1 MKISIIGTGYVG
13 LVSGICFAYLGH
25 EVLALDKDEKKIQ
38 SLRKGKIPIYEPEL
52 DRLFSVVRKNKRISF
67 TTDYKECTRFGEFIF
82 IAVGTPPRADGS
94 ADLSFV
100 RSAIEEISNHLR
112 EGELKII
119 VTKST
124 VPVGTGRWIKS
135 FLAERLKSRGIPNP
149 CDLFDV
155 VSNPEFLREGKAV
168 QDFMSPDRVIIGADN
183 RNSAWRVASLYEK
196 VNPTLLVCDIS
207 TAEMIKYASNAFLA
221 TKISFINEMSKLCES
236 LNADIETVSRALGLD
251 HRISPAFL
259 KAGLGFGGSCLPKDV
274 SALISIGKQH
284 NVTTPIL
291 QAVMEVNNE
300 QQRKPIKFL
309 KSVFPSLKGVRVG
322 LLGLSFKPETD
333 DVRNSPSLVLA
344 QELVKEGSILWV
356 HDPIAIHNFLNN
368 LHKFEKKINVAKTP
382 EQLITNC
389 DAVIIVT
396 DWPDY
401 KDIDISLLQDKVVFD
416 GRNMLNPE
424 IMNQICK
431 VYEGIG
437 RTRLSRE

>member
-38 SLRKGKIPIYEPEL
+38 SLRRGKIPIYEPEL

-67 TTDYKECTRFGEFIF
+67 TTDYKKCTRFGEFIF

-135 FLAERLKSRGIPNP
+135 FLIERLKSRGILNP

-236 LNADIETVSRALGLD
+236 LNADIETV
-251 HRISPAFL
+251 
-259 KAGLGFGGSCLPKDV
+259 
-274 SALISIGKQH
+274 
-284 NVTTPIL
+284 
-291 QAVMEVNNE
+291 
-300 QQRKPIKFL
+300 
-309 KSVFPSLKGVRVG
+309 
-322 LLGLSFKPETD
+322 
-333 DVRNSPSLVLA
+333 
-344 QELVKEGSILWV
+344 
-356 HDPIAIHNFLNN
+356 
-368 LHKFEKKINVAKTP
+368 
-382 EQLITNC
+382 
-389 DAVIIVT
+389 
-396 DWPDY
+396 
-401 KDIDISLLQDKVVFD
+401 
-416 GRNMLNPE
+416 
-424 IMNQICK
+424 
-431 VYEGIG
+431 
-437 RTRLSRE
+437 